1 MCYPKDSDGKQ
12 KWEKYKPHKAWM
24 KKKKKTFEIYTY
36 NIQTCSVKKKDSLH
50 SEQNENVRKKR
61 TRIDEKKVFSI
72 RKCLWKALHTEEE
85 KINKTEKYFREKN
98 IYTCIYCLKL
108 HDS

>member
-1 MCYPKDSDGKQ
+1 MHVSSICAIQ
-12 KWEKYKPHKAWM
+12 KTQMENRNEKSINPIKHEWR
-24 KKKKKTFEIYTY
+24 KKKTFEIYTY

-98 IYTCIYCLKL
+98 IYTCIYI
-108 HDS
+108 